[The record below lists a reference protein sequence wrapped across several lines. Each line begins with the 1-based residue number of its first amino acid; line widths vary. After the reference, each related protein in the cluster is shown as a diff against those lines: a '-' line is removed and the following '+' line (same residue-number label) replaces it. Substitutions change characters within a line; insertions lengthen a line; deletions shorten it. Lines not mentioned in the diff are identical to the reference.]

1 MTRPSIR
8 APHTAAASARRPALA
23 TNARLPALAFGARLP
38 ALAFGAR
45 LPALVLSALLL
56 AGCATPR
63 LETAARESAPA
74 RWQATLPHGGD
85 AQALADWWKRFDD
98 PLLGELV
105 AMAQAGN
112 PGLAQALAR
121 LAEARAGVRG
131 ADAARWPTVN
141 AAAQA
146 TRGAGT
152 SSAFAPATQGSA
164 GLDAAWEVDLFGATQ
179 AQVAAAQARSEQAAA
194 GWHDAR
200 VSLAAD
206 VAATYVGLRACE
218 AQRQVAEQDA
228 ASQRQTADLTREKV
242 RVGFEAPANGAL
254 ADGAAADAANRAIAQ
269 RADCEVL
276 LQGLVV
282 LTGLP
287 AADLRTRLAPR
298 TAMLPQPAAFAVGV
312 LPAQL
317 LAQRP
322 DVAAAERALVA
333 AAADVGV
340 AEAARY
346 PRLTFSGNLAAA
358 ALRSGGATLDGTAWG
373 FGPTLVLP
381 LFDAGARASRED
393 AARARYDAARAALDE
408 RVRRA
413 VADVEEALVRLDAA
427 TRREGEALRAAQG
440 FRDYFAA
447 AEQRWRIGAGSLID
461 REEARRTALAA
472 SNALV
477 NVQRERVA
485 AWISLYR
492 ALGGGWSATQPAP
505 DTTVKP
511 AAAAT
516 DNAKSS

>member
-1 MTRPSIR
+1 MIR
-8 APHTAAASARRPALA
+8 SHLQALAVREAHGARAARRPAPVL
-23 TNARLPALAFGARLP
+23 ALA
-38 ALAFGAR
+38 
-45 LPALVLSALLL
+45 ALLL
-56 AGCATPR
+56 AGCATTA
-63 LETAARESAPA
+63 LEPTARERAPE
-74 RWQATLPHGGD
+74 RWLATLPHGGD
-85 AQALADWWKRFDD
+85 AQALVDWWTRFDD
-98 PLLGELV
+98 PLPAQLV
-105 AMAQAGN
+105 AAAQAAN

-121 LAEARAGVRG
+121 LAEARATLRSAG
-131 ADAARWPTVN
+131 AARWPSVDGM
-141 AAAQA
+141 AQA
-146 TRGAGT
+146 TRGASA
-152 SSAFAPATQGSA
+152 SSAFAAATQGSA
-164 GLDAAWEVDLFGATQ
+164 GIDASWELDLFGATR
-179 AQVAAAQARSEQAAA
+179 AQVAAAQARSDQAAA
-194 GWHDAR
+194 GWHEAR

-206 VAATYVGLRACE
+206 VVATYVALRACE
-218 AQRQVAEQDA
+218 AQLQVADQDA
-228 ASQRQTADLTREKV
+228 ASQRQTAELTREKV

-269 RADCEVL
+269 RADCDVL
-276 LQGLVV
+276 LNGLGV
-282 LTGLP
+282 LTGVAP
-287 AADLRTRLAPR
+287 TDLRARLVPR
-298 TAMLPQPAAFAVGV
+298 TAQLPQPAAFAVTV

-358 ALRSGGATLDGTAWG
+358 TLRSGGVTLDGTAWG

-381 LFDAGARASRED
+381 LFDAGARAGRED
-393 AARARYDAARAALDE
+393 AARARYDAARAALDD

-413 VADVEEALVRLDAA
+413 VAEVEDALVRLDAA

-461 REEARRTALAA
+461 REDARRTALAA

-485 AWISLYR
+485 AWVSLYR
-492 ALGGGWSATQPAP
+492 ALGGGWSASQAAP
-505 DTTVKP
+505 DTAVSLSAP
-511 AAAAT
+511 AA
-516 DNAKSS
+516 DPLKSK